1 MGTPSLSGAI
11 DSSVMYLLE
20 TAHSSFCSR
29 RMAPTSRVMA
39 ASLGAC
45 AGEKVLEVRPGGTK
59 SPWRKAFSTRH
70 HQPKG
75 SKIVDSSRDENGQ
88 TLG

>member
-1 MGTPSLSGAI
+1 MGTPSLRGAI

-39 ASLGAC
+39 ASLGKKDSHASRKSLFVASFR
-45 AGEKVLEVRPGGTK
+45 AGAWRSLSEANGALKYVLCPVRASCELGG
-59 SPWRKAFSTRH
+59 
-70 HQPKG
+70 
-75 SKIVDSSRDENGQ
+75 
-88 TLG
+88 